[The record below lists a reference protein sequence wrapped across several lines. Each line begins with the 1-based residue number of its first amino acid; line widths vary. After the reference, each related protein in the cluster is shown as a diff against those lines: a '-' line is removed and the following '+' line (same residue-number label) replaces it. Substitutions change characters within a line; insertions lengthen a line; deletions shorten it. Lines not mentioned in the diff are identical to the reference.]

1 MMLSWWRGEV
11 CFVAKAIFVIDIVVV
26 FSIQALRLCV
36 CIMRE
41 SCSIPFF
48 SRKRCFTCFHN
59 ISFAC
64 FPWNKTHL
72 NPFKSS
78 SSGSSNKWEE
88 FPFSFLSRGKIFNWN
103 HSLCVPLSLSL
114 SSLLLHGMS
123 SPLLLMKRS
132 GRRQGRKRE
141 RKFLKKRK
149 RAGKKSCSIICV
161 GSHHPHPNL
170 HHIPL
175 SFSHPSDRTRASCQR
190 HDSRGYTHV

>member
-103 HSLCVPLSLSL
+103 HSLCVPLSLLSYCTECLLL
-114 SSLLLHGMS
+114 SSWWKDREEDREEKEKENS
-123 SPLLLMKRS
+123 W
-132 GRRQGRKRE
+132 RKGKGQE
-141 RKFLKKRK
+141 RNP
-149 RAGKKSCSIICV
+149 AQ
-161 GSHHPHPNL
+161 
-170 HHIPL
+170 L
-175 SFSHPSDRTRASCQR
+175 SA
-190 HDSRGYTHV
+190 